1 MPNAIIQESFQNK
14 CSIKEENIDSISINK
29 MKKLKVLHI
38 GNVDSFKNNYICQYL
53 IDQGHEVHF
62 IGRRE
67 PNKPVKGIHY
77 HIIETNILRIPKVKL
92 LELIL
97 RTRKIINKVQPDILH
112 THNAGNPAWLA
123 RFSGF
128 HPYVIQCF
136 GGDLFEE
143 RNRYYRWM
151 IRSSLQ
157 KADQLIVTGKHMV
170 DTLEQVFNVNRSKVE
185 VLPRGLDLSVFR
197 PFDNKETFRKKY
209 KLKSGPIIFS
219 PRYLLDHVY
228 NIEVIVRSAPLVKK
242 LFPEVQYIQLLKQ
255 PEDRKVY
262 DYYIDL
268 IERLGIKGDFVFMP
282 VVENREMPEF
292 YNAAD
297 LCISIPNYDGFPVSV
312 LEGSACGI
320 PFIVSDVPYTR
331 EWFENGKNG
340 IVLQEISPGVLADA
354 TIELLKDE
362 ARRKQMAVIN
372 REKVQ
377 KGFNYHHCMEKLE
390 QLYLRLIT

>member
-1 MPNAIIQESFQNK
+1 
-14 CSIKEENIDSISINK
+14 

-38 GNVDSFKNNYICQYL
+38 GNVDSLKNNYICEYFV
-53 IDQGHEVHF
+53 DRGHEVHF
-62 IGRRE
+62 IGRWE
-67 PNKPVKGIHY
+67 PSKPVKGIHY
-77 HIIETNILRIPKVKL
+77 HIIKTKVIRIPKFQL
-92 LELIL
+92 LELIIKAKNVI
-97 RTRKIINKVQPDILH
+97 REVTPDIIH
-112 THNAGNPAWLA
+112 VHNGVNPAWLA

-128 HPYVIQCF
+128 HPYIIQCF

-143 RNRYYRWM
+143 RNGYYRWM

-170 DTLEQVFNVNRSKVE
+170 DTLERVFNVNRLKVE
-185 VLPRGLDLSVFR
+185 VLPRGLDLTIFK
-197 PFDNKETFRKKY
+197 PYDNKEAFRKKY

-219 PRYLLDHVY
+219 PRYLLDAVY
-228 NIEVIVRSAPLVKK
+228 NIDVILKSVLLVRNV
-242 LFPEVQYIQLLKQ
+242 FPEIQYIQLLKQ

-268 IERLGIKGDFVFMP
+268 IERLGIKENFVFMP
-282 VVENREMPEF
+282 VVENSDMPQF

-340 IVLQEISPGVLADA
+340 IVLPEISPGVLADA

-377 KGFNYHHCMEKLE
+377 KGFDYHHCMAKLE
-390 QLYLRLIT
+390 QIYLRLID